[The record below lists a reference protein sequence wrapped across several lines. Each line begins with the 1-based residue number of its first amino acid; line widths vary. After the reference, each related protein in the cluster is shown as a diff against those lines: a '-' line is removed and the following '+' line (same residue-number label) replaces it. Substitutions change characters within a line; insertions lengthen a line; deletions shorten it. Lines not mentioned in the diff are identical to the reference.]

1 MAIIPQIN
9 LFSWEE
15 IEDLGDLKR
24 LKLVIE
30 HLPDEPL
37 MKLLEKKRK
46 NGRNDYP
53 IRAIWNTILAGI
65 VFEHKSIESLRRELS
80 RNAQLRF
87 ICGLELRGVP
97 TSSAYSRF
105 MKNLL
110 KLEDEVNNMFYKA
123 VNELKE
129 LLPTFGESLAI
140 DSKAIQS
147 FANHRNK
154 NSTEDGRRD
163 LDADYGIKSYKGHR
177 DDGTLWEKTVR
188 WFGYKLHLIVD
199 SNYELPISYSITKAS
214 VSDVKEAHR
223 LIDELESHPSELLE
237 NTKVLSG
244 DKGYDDTKL
253 MERLWDDHEIK
264 TVIDIRNM
272 WKEKNETRLIKDY
285 SNVAHDYK
293 GTFFCYCPV
302 TGTERA
308 MVNGGF
314 EKDRNTLKKLCP
326 ANQYGI
332 TCKGA
337 EKCPVKQGFRIPL
350 HENRRVFTPIDRS
363 SYKWEREYNKRTA
376 VERVNSRLDISF
388 GFENH
393 TIRGLKKMKV
403 KVGLSLVVMLTMAI
417 GHIKEN
423 RLDKIRNF
431 TS

>member
-1 MAIIPQIN
+1 MAIIPQIS
-9 LFSWEE
+9 LFSWEDLD
-15 IEDLGDLKR
+15 DLGDLKR

-30 HLPDEPL
+30 HLPDEQL
-37 MKLLEKKRK
+37 MLTLEKQRK

-105 MKNLL
+105 MKNLM
-110 KLEDEVNNMFYKA
+110 KLDDEVNDMFYKA

-154 NSTEDGRRD
+154 NSTEDGRCD
-163 LDADYGIKSYKGHR
+163 LDAD
-177 DDGTLWEKTVR
+177 
-188 WFGYKLHLIVD
+188 
-199 SNYELPISYSITKAS
+199 YELPISYSITKAS

-223 LIDELESHPSELLE
+223 LIDELESHPSELLG

-253 MERLWDDHEIK
+253 MERLWDDYEIK
-264 TVIDIRNM
+264 PVIDIRNM
-272 WKEKNETRLIKDY
+272 WKEKDETRLFKDY

-293 GTFFCYCPV
+293 GTIFCYCPV

-314 EKDRNTLKKLCP
+314 EKDRNTLRKLCP

-363 SYKWEREYNKRTA
+363 SYKWKREYNKRTA
-376 VERVNSRLDISF
+376 VERVNSLIF
-388 GFENH
+388 IIF
-393 TIRGLKKMKV
+393 
-403 KVGLSLVVMLTMAI
+403 
-417 GHIKEN
+417 
-423 RLDKIRNF
+423 F
-431 TS
+431 